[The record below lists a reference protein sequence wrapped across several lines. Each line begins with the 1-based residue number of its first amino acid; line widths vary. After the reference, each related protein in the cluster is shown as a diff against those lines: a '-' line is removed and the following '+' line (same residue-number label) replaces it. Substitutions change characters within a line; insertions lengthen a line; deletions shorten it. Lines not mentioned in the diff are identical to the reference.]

1 MLQGAKLQD
10 ILVFISILCWGIKL
24 WLTRRRIIELTLV
37 SCYPFLPGSDFIFYY
52 SLQDEETRFCARFQ
66 TIVDLGA
73 IKLLKKWN
81 AEIKRCE
88 MLKHLFFILM
98 LPCLSHRLLRGLIIK
113 LGFIERP
120 LRFHFHFFLSLSV
133 LFTMFLCM

>member
-37 SCYPFLPGSDFIFYY
+37 SCYPFLPGSDFIFY
-52 SLQDEETRFCARFQ
+52 SLQDEETHVFCARFQ

-81 AEIKRCE
+81 AEIKKRCE
-88 MLKHLFFILM
+88 MLTCALVVHM
-98 LPCLSHRLLRGLIIK
+98 LRYLVSWQDTFYWPQDLLIIQK
-113 LGFIERP
+113 HCPVSGGGI
-120 LRFHFHFFLSLSV
+120 
-133 LFTMFLCM
+133 LF